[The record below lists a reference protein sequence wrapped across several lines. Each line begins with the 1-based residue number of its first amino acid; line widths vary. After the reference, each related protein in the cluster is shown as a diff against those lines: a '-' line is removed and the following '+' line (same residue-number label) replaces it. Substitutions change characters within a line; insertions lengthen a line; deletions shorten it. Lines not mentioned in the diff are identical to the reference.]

1 MSLQVVRPCVTE
13 RRGGVVK
20 KCPYLRDYIYEW
32 RLAYVS
38 LIFLYLSFQDLNS
51 PPASPTKEFGPSK
64 FGSSSGLPPVLRRKN
79 NNSNNLQVNDTS
91 LKTQYRCSLINL
103 DECTQDDELDAI
115 LGELSV
121 LESQFDEEINND
133 HKNHHKDRDLKK
145 DASPVESEGSDRSSG
160 MHSRYFFVKH
170 IFLKLLLLNFSLS
183 SRPNKSY

>member
-79 NNSNNLQVNDTS
+79 NNSNNLQVNDTA

-121 LESQFDEEINND
+121 LESQFDEELNND
-133 HKNHHKDRDLKK
+133 HKNHQKDRDLKK

-160 MHSRYFFVKH
+160 MHSRYFFVNH
-170 IFLKLLLLNFSLS
+170 FFQNYYFLNFSLS

>member
-20 KCPYLRDYIYEW
+20 KCPYLRDFIYEW

-79 NNSNNLQVNDTS
+79 NNSNNLQVNDTA

-133 HKNHHKDRDLKK
+133 HKNHLKDRDLKK

-170 IFLKLLLLNFSLS
+170 FLPKLIYPYFFA
-183 SRPNKSY
+183 